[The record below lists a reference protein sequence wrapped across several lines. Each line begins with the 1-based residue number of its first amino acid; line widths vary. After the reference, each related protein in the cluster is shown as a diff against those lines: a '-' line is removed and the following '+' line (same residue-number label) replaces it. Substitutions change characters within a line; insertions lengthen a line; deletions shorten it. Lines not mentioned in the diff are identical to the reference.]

1 MNVIIFCSSSATFL
15 FTQRFFFF
23 QIYPHL
29 EKISNRYKN
38 TFQVV
43 GLLGTK
49 IQNCDDRR
57 FIHALDSKMANVVK
71 WSRFQMIFLR
81 NITLT

>member
-1 MNVIIFCSSSATFL
+1 MSSYSAHL
-15 FTQRFFFF
+15 LQLSYLLNFFFF

-49 IQNCDDRR
+49 IQNCYDRR
-57 FIHALDSKMANVVK
+57 FIYALNSKMENVIK
-71 WSRFQMIFLR
+71 WSRFQVISLG
-81 NITLT
+81 NVTLT